1 MWARPAA
8 PMASHSLS
16 CSRHQRTLSSASEKS
31 CLVGMKCTQ
40 GSMPT
45 SACVSYA
52 ERGART
58 VELEI
63 WTQLRLLGYDAP
75 SIERMSLY
83 LDCSAGLNDAGRFPL
98 HIELPFGCQHSCRAS
113 LRISSNTRLRSSE
126 VFPERWGKKRP
137 SPSSASRCFA
147 LPKYLSSFP
156 NAKSNNGEECRRL
169 HATSRLAWLCGRS
182 ERPKMSREEQAPSS
196 AQHVLSPP
204 LQTAM
209 LRFACHGVSSK

>member
-31 CLVGMKCTQ
+31 SFVGMKCTQ

-52 ERGART
+52 EGGART

-63 WTQLRLLGYDAP
+63 WTQLRLPGYDAP

-83 LDCSAGLNDAGRFPL
+83 LDCSAGLNDAGRFPW
-98 HIELPFGCQHSCRAS
+98 HIDILGYRHSCRAS
-113 LRISSNTRLRSSE
+113 LRTSSNTRLRSCE

-137 SPSSASRCFA
+137 IPSSASCCLD
-147 LPKYLSSFP
+147 LPKYLSWSV
-156 NAKSNNGEECRRL
+156 NAKSNSGEECRRL
-169 HATSRLAWLCGRS
+169 HATSRLAWLRGRS
-182 ERPKMSREEQAPSS
+182 ERPRMSREEQAPSS
-196 AQHVLSPP
+196 AQHVLSLP